1 MLPTTD
7 QPFQIAGF
15 ELFTCENL
23 LDRRQLQDHTQYPSH
38 GAVAPQDLVIENQVL
53 QFAALNGHDDRP
65 VCAIQWRKYTLRTRL
80 QGKTVVLVATADT
93 NAATQAELFIQPGNF
108 HPGLVWIM
116 G

>member
-15 ELFTCENL
+15 ELFTCQNL
-23 LDRRQLQDHTQYPSH
+23 LDRWQFQDHAQYASH
-38 GAVAPQDLVIENQVL
+38 GTVAPQDLAIKHQVL
-53 QFAALNGHDDRP
+53 QFAALDGHDDRP
-65 VCAIQWRKYTLRTRL
+65 VGAIQWRKYALRTRL
-80 QGKTVVLVATADT
+80 QGETVVLVATADT